1 MTRLRAALVT
11 LLDTVTVALHRLL
24 GAVRGPAIHILLTG
38 PDAVGMRAITD
49 GLAES
54 SLSLKVHSGR
64 AKETANSFRRVVIS
78 ASLEDLTASAEV
90 MASVGRF
97 RRIVVV
103 AATADPRDM
112 VCARDSRLPHQWPD
126 GFDYRFLFGPQGA
139 KSFTEPGVLP
149 RYAGLEEWKA
159 LRSTNVVT
167 ISRAELSSDGPSAL
181 ARIAQLLPSALGALA
196 KELASVGVS
205 LPHVLSWSDS
215 KETTKRVLQQVTLA
229 PKLET
234 LAVELGYPALGSIT
248 KAQAPKARRGTIVAF
263 HTPDEVYRAE
273 AARLKKTL
281 DALELDYHFFEV
293 APEKNWVRT
302 TLLKPSWILKAREE
316 LKGPLL
322 YIDVDAYVHHDPWPL
337 LSQCDGDLAAVVY
350 RNGQLN
356 SATIWINDT
365 PGARELIAEWDERAA
380 NRRESDRG
388 DLEATGDNGDQGV
401 LKLAVVDDEAGAH
414 SQFRFQRLPVNLA
427 YIFDRTETYC
437 VGPIVIEQLQVS
449 RESAKH
455 DKRLARRKERLL
467 QLDQVE
473 PNKARR

>member
-38 PDAVGMRAITD
+38 PDAVGMQAITD

-54 SLSLKVHSGR
+54 SSSLKVHSGR

-126 GFDYRFLFGPQGA
+126 GFDYRFLFGPQGT

-149 RYAGLEEWKA
+149 RYTGLDEWKA

-229 PKLET
+229 SKLET
-234 LAVELGYPALGSIT
+234 LAVELCYPALGSIT
-248 KAQAPKARRGTIVAF
+248 QAQAPKARRGTIVAF

-281 DALELDYHFFEV
+281 DALELDYQFFEV
-293 APEKNWVRT
+293 TPEKNWVRT
-302 TLLKPSWILKAREE
+302 TLLKPSWILKARNE
-316 LKGPLL
+316 LTGPLL
-322 YIDVDAYVHHDPWPL
+322 YIDVDAIVHGDPWPY
-337 LSQCDGDLAAVVY
+337 LSQFDADVAALVLP
-350 RNGQLN
+350 NGQFA
-356 SATIWINDT
+356 SGTILIADSV
-365 PGARELIAEWDERAA
+365 GARELLLSWEDSSQMRLHKDKG
-380 NRRESDRG
+380 NLLPSG
-388 DLEATGDNGDQGV
+388 DHGDQGV
-401 LKLAVVDDEAGAH
+401 LSEIVRLSEVEHAP
-414 SQFRFQRLPVNLA
+414 FTFQRLPVNLTF
-427 YIFDRTETYC
+427 IFDR
-437 VGPIVIEQLQVS
+437 VGWYFLHGPVLIEHLQAS
-449 RESAKH
+449 REVTGRQAH
-455 DKRLARRKERLL
+455 VIRRRNRIAELEHLPPSK
-467 QLDQVE
+467 
-473 PNKARR
+473 